1 MSCSVAMSKPTEF
14 AVAAAAGTRLK
25 KTPEV
30 IAAITQLMANDT
42 AGDPMSGIKWTRHT
56 TEKIAEQLRACGI
69 EVCANTVAKLLKG
82 LDYRLRVNHKKL
94 NRGSQADRDTQFA
107 YIAAQRETFS
117 RHGLPIISIDSK
129 KRELVG
135 NFKNQGTTWSQKPT
149 LVNDHDF
156 LSDAEGIAL
165 PYGIYDL
172 AANHGYLF
180 FGTSHDTA
188 AFAVDN
194 VVRWWNYHGK
204 RGYPGKSEL
213 LILADGGG
221 SNGART
227 RAWKLGLQKRLCDR
241 HGLTVTVCHYPTS
254 ASKWNPIEH
263 RLFSEI
269 SKNWA
274 GRPLDSY
281 ETILNYASTTRTT
294 TGLKVNS
301 YLVNTDYPKGVKV
314 TDQEMEQLQLHPH
327 DTQPIRNYTL
337 SPR

>member
-1 MSCSVAMSKPTEF
+1 ME
-14 AVAAAAGTRLK
+14 G
-25 KTPEV
+25 
-30 IAAITQLMANDT
+30 DT
-42 AGDPMSGIKWTRHT
+42 AGDPMTGIKWTRRT
-56 TEKIAEQLRACGI
+56 TEKIAGELRSCGI

-82 LDYRLRVNHKKL
+82 LEYRLRVNHKKL
-94 NRGSQADRDTQFA
+94 KRGSPPDRNAQFA
-107 YIAAQRETFS
+107 YIAAQRETFA
-117 RHGLPIISIDSK
+117 RAGLPIISIDAK

-135 NFKNQGTTWSQKPT
+135 NFKNQGTTWSQTPT

-156 LSDAEGIAL
+156 PSDAKGVAL

-172 AANHGYLF
+172 SANHGSLF
-180 FGTSHDTA
+180 IGTTHDTA
-188 AFAVDN
+188 DFAVDN
-194 VVRWWNYHGK
+194 VVRWWNYRGK
-204 RGYPGKSEL
+204 RRYPGRREL

-227 RAWKLGLQKRLCDR
+227 RAWKLGLQNRLCDR

-263 RLFSEI
+263 RLFSEV

-281 ETILNYASTTRTT
+281 ETILNYASTTRTAA
-294 TGLKVNS
+294 GLRVNA
-301 YLVNTDYPKGVKV
+301 YLVNTDYPTGVKV
-314 TDQEMEQLQLHPH
+314 SDQEMGQLQLRPH
-327 DTQPIRNYTL
+327 DTQPTRNYTL